1 MKNTNEFDKGIKFSF
16 NETIQYA
23 DKAVVSKQILKQQ
36 KGNITL
42 FAFDKGQELTEH
54 KTPFDALVNIIDGEA
69 NILIDGKSNVIKA
82 GESIIMPANIPHAL
96 KATEKFKMVLTM
108 IKGD

>member
-1 MKNTNEFDKGIKFSF
+1 MENTNEFDKGIKFSF
-16 NETIQYA
+16 NETINYA

-42 FAFDKGQELTEH
+42 FAFDKGQELSEH
-54 KTPFDALVNIIDGEA
+54 KTPFDALVTIIDGQADIIIE
-69 NILIDGKSNVIKA
+69 GKSNVLKA

-96 KATEKFKMVLTM
+96 KAIEKFKMVLTM
-108 IKGD
+108 IKNE